1 MQKLVLKQSQ
11 QQRLSPQQIQ
21 FIKLLQIPI
30 TELSQRIEEELEINP
45 ALEEQ
50 HDFDDKEKV
59 NEADEEYEND
69 TEYLEEGLDLK
80 DLHSLED
87 YGGYKMSDSYQ
98 HEEDK
103 GTRPVI
109 ALDSLHEALENQLG
123 FLQLSEREEIIGK
136 QLIGSIEDD
145 GYIRRPLRSIR
156 NDLAFSS
163 NFYTS
168 EEEIEEVLKKIQK
181 FEPSGIGARD
191 LQECLLIQISKK
203 GESEEKKLAIEILT
217 NFFEELSKKHY
228 DKIQKRLDLDDDKL
242 REVIQMIT
250 RLNPKPGNLGSNQN
264 QSVYLQADFI
274 ITRINGR
281 LEIFLN
287 SKDTPELKVSRSF
300 TDMLQ
305 SYSKASKMDK
315 ETKETLTFVKEK
327 IDSARWFIDAIN
339 QRKET
344 LLRTMRAILEYQ
356 INFFESGDESN
367 LRPMILKDI
376 AEKIEMDIS
385 TVSRVVNSKAVQT
398 DFGLYPLKYFFS
410 EGISTDSGED
420 VSSREVKNTLRE
432 VIENEPKNRPYS
444 DEKLERILREKGY
457 KIARRTIAK
466 YRDQLGIQVA
476 RLRKEI

>member
-45 ALEEQ
+45 ALEEKNE
-50 HDFDDKEKV
+50 FDESEKISEESDEF
-59 NEADEEYEND
+59 NEDSDYSEED
-69 TEYLEEGLDLK
+69 IDIK
-80 DLHSLED
+80 DLHNLED

-98 HEEDK
+98 QEEDR
-103 GTRPVI
+103 GTRPVV
-109 ALDSLHEALENQLG
+109 ALDSLHQGLENQLG
-123 FLQLSEREEIIGK
+123 FLKLSDREEIIGK

-163 NFYTS
+163 NFYTN

-181 FEPSGIGARD
+181 FEPAGIGARD

-203 GESEEKKLAIEILT
+203 PDSEEQRLAAEILT
-217 NFFEELSKKHY
+217 NYFEELSKKHY
-228 DKIQKRLDLDDDKL
+228 EKIQKKLDLDDNKL
-242 REVIQMIT
+242 RGAVQMIT
-250 RLNPKPGNLGSNQN
+250 RLNPKPGNLESTMNQTE
-264 QSVYLQADFI
+264 YLQADFI
-274 ITRINGR
+274 ITRINGQ

-300 TDMLQ
+300 TDMLK
-305 SYSKASKMDK
+305 SYSKADKMDK
-315 ETKETLTFVKEK
+315 ETRETLTFVKDK
-327 IDSARWFIDAIN
+327 IDSAKWFIDAIK
-339 QRKET
+339 QRKDT
-344 LLRTMRAILEYQ
+344 LLRTMYAILEYQ
-356 INFFESGDESN
+356 IDFFENGDESN

-420 VSSREVKNTLRE
+420 VSSREVKNALRE
-432 VIENEPKNRPYS
+432 VIDNEPKNAPYS
-444 DEKLERILREKGY
+444 DEKLEGILREKGY